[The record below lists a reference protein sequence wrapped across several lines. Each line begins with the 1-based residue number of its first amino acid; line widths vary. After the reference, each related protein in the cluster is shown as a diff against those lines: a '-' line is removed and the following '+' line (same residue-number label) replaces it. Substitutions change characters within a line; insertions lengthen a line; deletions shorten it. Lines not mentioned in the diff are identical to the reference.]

1 MREQG
6 AITSRQIKDAAM
18 RRMNAVPGKL
28 VDVLL
33 IAGFAATGMILVFG
47 LIYVTTAL
55 GRIDPL
61 SL

>member
-28 VDVLL
+28 IDVLL

>member
-1 MREQG
+1 LREQG